1 MGRPGGPGPAPVA
14 ALEGVTVRRAGTPLL
29 RDVNLAVRPGEIL
42 GVAGVDGNGQRTLAA
57 VLAGIR
63 RPDEGAARLPG
74 EVGWI
79 PQDRA
84 EEGLVSEFT
93 ISENVAFAL
102 HGRAEYRQGPWFDWA
117 GAEETAGSLMREM
130 DVRAE
135 SPDTTAGTLSGGNRQ
150 RVVAGRE
157 FLRSREMLVAESPTR
172 GLDVKATVAVR
183 ARIAELARS
192 PSAGAP
198 GHRSRPGA
206 PASRERPPGIVLISA
221 DLDEILELSD
231 RIAVMARGRLVPV
244 PPGERTR
251 AAIGELMLGARRT
264 GGTR

>member
-1 MGRPGGPGPAPVA
+1 
-14 ALEGVTVRRAGTPLL
+14 
-29 RDVNLAVRPGEIL
+29 
-42 GVAGVDGNGQRTLAA
+42 
-57 VLAGIR
+57 
-63 RPDEGAARLPG
+63 
-74 EVGWI
+74 
-79 PQDRA
+79 
-84 EEGLVSEFT
+84 
-93 ISENVAFAL
+93 
-102 HGRAEYRQGPWFDWA
+102 
-117 GAEETAGSLMREM
+117 MREM

-135 SPDTTAGTLSGGNRQ
+135 SPDATAGTLSGGNRQ

-192 PSAGAP
+192 PSAGTP
-198 GHRSRPGA
+198 GHRSRPRA
-206 PASRERPPGIVLISA
+206 PASGVRPPGIVLISA

-244 PPGERTR
+244 PPGEHTR

-264 GGTR
+264 GGAR